1 MWVEL
6 HADSGLGESIGR
18 AMVSVT
24 ALDALRAVREE
35 EETAP
40 PPAAPPPMPLPD
52 GAERWRLDVCVA
64 GAVLKQQVESVTWLA
79 LHLTVNHTTVHS
91 RAVKASPPPSKFDAF
106 APLQLPLQLERQI
119 FVGPGTHLFP
129 SLGAPSDASVT

>member
-52 GAERWRLDVCVA
+52 GAERWRLDVSVA
-64 GAVLKQQVESVTWLA
+64 GAVGERACDERVCAVCTFECTKFPRVDALAASLSRGSETPRLSAPMPICAITNVTSYDYFL
-79 LHLTVNHTTVHS
+79 LLYDYYMIT
-91 RAVKASPPPSKFDAF
+91 
-106 APLQLPLQLERQI
+106 I
-119 FVGPGTHLFP
+119 
-129 SLGAPSDASVT
+129 